1 LGLLLE
7 LAPSTLRVSA
17 PRDLTYKR
25 VIYELRV
32 LWCNTWGAKCNM
44 VHDHEHLTHINP
56 YKLFLLNYLYLFYL
70 FTS

>member
-32 LWCNTWGAKCNM
+32 LWYNTWGAKCNM
-44 VHDHEHLTHINP
+44 VHDHEHLTKLPLSFLFI
-56 YKLFLLNYLYLFYL
+56 YKLIMY
-70 FTS
+70 